1 MTNINIH
8 PAQCPPVYIL
18 VPYTF
23 IKLDKHAGEE
33 QVEGETDSK
42 CISIRPIFVKTFNDI
57 KLEVKKALNLPY
69 SVKVILEPIGEEDF
83 EEGLCFGSSIHVE
96 VQTQDYYFSIDFD
109 CFQSINAYAWGKNC
123 SVWD

>member
-1 MTNINIH
+1 MTNINTH

-23 IKLDKHAGEE
+23 IKLDKQTGKE
-33 QVEGETDSK
+33 QVEGQKGYE
-42 CISIRPIFVKTFNDI
+42 CISIRPIFVKTFTDI

-69 SVKVILEPIGEEDF
+69 SVKVTLEPIGEDDF
-83 EEGLCFGSSIHVE
+83 EEGFCFGPSIHVE
-96 VQTQDYYFSIDFD
+96 VQTRDYSFGISFD

-123 SVWD
+123 SEWD